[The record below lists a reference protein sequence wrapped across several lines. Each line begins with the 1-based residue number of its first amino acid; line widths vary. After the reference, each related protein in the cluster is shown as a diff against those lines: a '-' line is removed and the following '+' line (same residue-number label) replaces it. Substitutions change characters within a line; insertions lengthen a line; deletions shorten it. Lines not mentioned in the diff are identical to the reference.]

1 MNTVPLRYSFHCG
14 TYISIPLGDVHLA
27 LVSFD
32 DPLHL
37 AEHLGGLHQVSQ
49 LEVDVAQGVGV
60 GGPAGGLGRGLTP
73 AFTDADM
80 WEVGMSDTDLSIRG
94 LMVSSLPSLM
104 VLPSWCLLIGL
115 RTASGKKAPASPAQ
129 NAPSF

>member
-1 MNTVPLRYSFHCG
+1 MTPSTLQSTLVGSIRSASSKLTWLRALGLVVLWGIRARIRSSLHGCG
-14 TYISIPLGDVHLA
+14 H
-27 LVSFD
+27 
-32 DPLHL
+32 
-37 AEHLGGLHQVSQ
+37 
-49 LEVDVAQGVGV
+49 VA
-60 GGPAGGLGRGLTP
+60 
-73 AFTDADM
+73 
-80 WEVGMSDTDLSIRG
+80 MSDTDLSIRG

>member
-1 MNTVPLRYSFHCG
+1 MPLRYSFHCG

-27 LVSFD
+27 LVGFD

-60 GGPAGGLGRGLTP
+60 GGPMGIRARINSSLHGCGHV
-73 AFTDADM
+73 A
-80 WEVGMSDTDLSIRG
+80 MSDTDLSIRG

-104 VLPSWCLLIGL
+104 VLPSWCLLIGF